1 MSYAIYKTDA
11 IIARVIP
18 NGESSLDVV
27 FLTKD
32 LGKIT
37 ARAQGTR
44 KIESKMRMHIKR
56 YSHVTIDAVRGKSV
70 WRLTGISQVAPHKIF
85 ANDLFLKSIH
95 RVLRL
100 AEFLIQG
107 EEPHQELFE
116 FFLKLFSYVDAR
128 LSVAAP
134 GEELFQPIDKIEAEG
149 LEIFGVVQVLEKLGY
164 WEGEKLAETPTI
176 EILKKCSECKKEL
189 VAMINESIGATQI
202 V

>member
-11 IIARVIP
+11 IIARTFP

-37 ARAQGTR
+37 ARAQGPR
-44 KIESKMRMHIKR
+44 KIESKMRMHMKR
-56 YSHVTIDAVRGKSV
+56 YNHVAIDAVRGKNV
-70 WRLTGISQVAPHKIF
+70 WRLTGISQIAPHEIF
-85 ANDLFLKSIH
+85 KDNALLAPVH

-107 EEPHQELFE
+107 EEPHPELFD
-116 FFLKLFSYVDAR
+116 FFVTLFNYVDTR
-128 LSVAAP
+128 ILSGQHLEK
-134 GEELFQPIDKIEAEG
+134 GESEG
-149 LEIFGVVQVLEKLGY
+149 LEIFGVVHVLEKLGY
-164 WEGEKLAETPTI
+164 WQSDKLPESPTV
-176 EILKKCSECKKEL
+176 EVLKQCFSQKKEL